1 MEMIEN
7 LSNNELIGMLKS
19 CLEERKRLLAAGA
32 KEEDIIKST
41 VGLSIVFLKTYLK
54 EERNIIL
61 M

>member
-1 MEMIEN
+1 MKFFES
-7 LSNNELIGMLKS
+7 LSNDELIGMLKG
-19 CLEERKRLLAAGA
+19 CLEERKRLLAVGT